1 MREEGIL
8 PSQANLPRFSTSLVR
23 SVRATRHLPRVN
35 PKGTSQKK
43 KPRRISAAP
52 GLEGARLGAAFVLSH
67 SPFTAGNKEHLI
79 LTRVEP
85 G

>member
-8 PSQANLPRFSTSLVR
+8 PAKRIYRGFQQASSEAFGQLGISQELI
-23 SVRATRHLPRVN
+23 
-35 PKGTSQKK
+35 
-43 KPRRISAAP
+43 RREHHKRKSP
-52 GLEGARLGAAFVLSH
+52 GGFRLRRGWRGARLGAAFVLSH